1 MLRHKNIRLP
11 LDRYVGAAWFFVT
24 FCCEHR
30 KKIFLE
36 TTRAQWFL
44 DNLNSHALS
53 HAVTIHAYCIMPDHV
68 HLLSEGLT
76 PTANLLEFLKDLKR
90 ETGFAY
96 KQETKSQLWQKKS
109 YDRAL
114 RSTAR
119 QIK

>member
-1 MLRHKNIRLP
+1 MFRHNNIRLP
-11 LDRYVGAAWFFVT
+11 LDRYVGAAWFF
-24 FCCEHR
+24 
-30 KKIFLE
+30 
-36 TTRAQWFL
+36 
-44 DNLNSHALS
+44 SHALS
-53 HAVTIHAYCIMPDHV
+53 HAVAIHAYCIMPDHV